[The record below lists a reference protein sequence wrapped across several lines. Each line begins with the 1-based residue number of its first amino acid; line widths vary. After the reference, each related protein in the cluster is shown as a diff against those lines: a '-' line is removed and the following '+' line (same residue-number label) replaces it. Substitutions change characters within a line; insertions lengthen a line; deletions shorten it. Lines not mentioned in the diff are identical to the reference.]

1 MKEHIHEGAPINE
14 CDHCGDPPLVL
25 AAGNSHTKVVE
36 LLLSEGADIQQS
48 GLMKDTALQRAA
60 HNGHY
65 HTVKCLIE
73 QGADVDALDGGD
85 NTALHCGD
93 ARSRGSVNLLLQSG
107 ADKNIK
113 NKEES
118 LPIDL

>member
-25 AAGNSHTKVVE
+25 AAGNGHTKVVE

-85 NTALHCGD
+85 NTALH
-93 ARSRGSVNLLLQSG
+93 
-107 ADKNIK
+107 
-113 NKEES
+113 
-118 LPIDL
+118 